1 MTRKSLKPCINVEN
15 VSQFRS
21 YQIKIAFLKLILLI
35 FIASCGGELTEK
47 SGTVTSPEWPSP
59 YPSHQNCSWKITCD
73 ADVEIKIKNFEIGP
87 DLAGNS

>member
-1 MTRKSLKPCINVEN
+1 M
-15 VSQFRS
+15 
-21 YQIKIAFLKLILLI
+21 
-35 FIASCGGELTEK
+35 TEK

-73 ADVEIKIKNFEIGP
+73 ADVEITIKNFEIGP